1 MFFFFFSAGLWK
13 ETRLCRQTEG
23 QSGTAYGSHAAG
35 RRKVNVPAWNKQLSR
50 IVCWFLYYC
59 LHLPNFFL
67 AHTIRFACLKS
78 TPKAWKWGAPKNL
91 LYWKGGSHL
100 PEMKATVH
108 IFICYQSKCRLKCL
122 KWDKVKSATSPEVHC
137 WCDSSLLIGGGR
149 GYQRHPGNAWP

>member
-1 MFFFFFSAGLWK
+1 MFFFFSAGLWK

-35 RRKVNVPAWNKQLSR
+35 RRFQLMKSLVNVPAWNKQLSR

-59 LHLPNFFL
+59 LHLPNFLL

-91 LYWKGGSHL
+91 LYWKGGSL
-100 PEMKATVH
+100 IFQRWKPQFTSSYATKANAGWNVWSET
-108 IFICYQSKCRLKCL
+108 K
-122 KWDKVKSATSPEVHC
+122 
-137 WCDSSLLIGGGR
+137 SSLPLR
-149 GYQRHPGNAWP
+149 PKYTVDVVLPCS